1 MAHSRVWNSAC
12 RGVKTRLLANEPN
25 VVTPSSVVKIIP
37 PPKRL
42 SSLCQEASIVHFGMG
57 GGGGRGTASST
68 IASSSC
74 GFSMIWASFQLSAS
88 DLARWMVSSGVMS
101 LPLKALSLRAFHMNQ
116 LIHGTVAMIL
126 SGIANSFARH
136 RTWFRLLYIE
146 LHRNIPGRRG
156 ISARAQAWIEGGHSK
171 SRWFRVSSSAP
182 HRGQLRS
189 VPQWRSESEL
199 QTGTQF
205 ERACQI
211 K

>member
-12 RGVKTRLLANEPN
+12 RGVKTRLLANEP
-25 VVTPSSVVKIIP
+25 IIP

-42 SSLCQEASIVHFGMG
+42 SSLCQEASI
-57 GGGGRGTASST
+57 T

-136 RTWFRLLYIE
+136 RT
-146 LHRNIPGRRG
+146 PGRRG

>member
-146 LHRNIPGRRG
+146 LHGNIPGRRG
-156 ISARAQAWIEGGHSK
+156 ISARGQAWIEGRAGIRRAGGFVFLRQHHTVDSCGQFHSGDQ
-171 SRWFRVSSSAP
+171 RVSYRPVRS
-182 HRGQLRS
+182 LR
-189 VPQWRSESEL
+189 EL
-199 QTGTQF
+199 
-205 ERACQI
+205 A